1 MDSDINHIGQR
12 IRRLRRESKMT
23 LLEVATASS
32 LSVGFLSQVERNLT
46 GISISSLVNVAKALN
61 VPLGAL
67 LEHPRQAQP
76 DSHEGRRESYQVGP
90 MRQKYERLSTTFDGS
105 TLNAVKVLMMEG
117 YSSEWVAHGGDEFV
131 YVLSGKV
138 RYTLRRKNYEL
149 TAGDSLHFD
158 AQHRHRVVNLGPG
171 PPRSSPSAPCRCSTT
186 AKPNS
191 CRSRARR
198 KGAPPWQPSEPPRRP
213 LWRRPRLTR
222 IARDRRRKRRQRRRL
237 PVAASGDARGRDGMR
252 RAPGAP
258 GQRDDDTAVL
268 RSPPRAKCWMTT
280 ITTMAARIAS
290 EAEIRFRLSPPCAS
304 GFVNVSP
311 SVAPSGRVKM

>member
-171 PPRSSPSAPCRCSTT
+171 PAEVIAVGTLPLFDDGQAQFVPL
-186 AKPNS
+186 
-191 CRSRARR
+191 SRAP
-198 KGAPPWQPSEPPRRP
+198 KGRTA
-213 LWRRPRLTR
+213 
-222 IARDRRRKRRQRRRL
+222 
-237 PVAASGDARGRDGMR
+237 VAAKRTAAAPALAPAEAHPNRARPKTKAAAAKK
-252 RAPGAP
+252 APRGSK
-258 GQRDDDTAVL
+258 R
-268 RSPPRAKCWMTT
+268 
-280 ITTMAARIAS
+280 
-290 EAEIRFRLSPPCAS
+290 
-304 GFVNVSP
+304 
-311 SVAPSGRVKM
+311 

>member
-46 GISISSLVNVAKALN
+46 GISISSLVNVAKALG

-105 TLNAVKVLMMEG
+105 LLNAVKVQMMEG

-138 RYTLRRKNYEL
+138 RYTVRKKDYEL

-158 AQHRHRVVNLGPG
+158 AQHRHRVVNVGPG
-171 PPRSSPSAPCRCSTT
+171 PAELIAVGTLPLFDDGQAQFTPLSRALEGRGTAAVKKTTAAPVPAPTKPYAARKSVQPKAAASKAAAPKKAARSSR
-186 AKPNS
+186 N
-191 CRSRARR
+191 
-198 KGAPPWQPSEPPRRP
+198 
-213 LWRRPRLTR
+213 
-222 IARDRRRKRRQRRRL
+222 KR
-237 PVAASGDARGRDGMR
+237 
-252 RAPGAP
+252 
-258 GQRDDDTAVL
+258 
-268 RSPPRAKCWMTT
+268 
-280 ITTMAARIAS
+280 
-290 EAEIRFRLSPPCAS
+290 
-304 GFVNVSP
+304 
-311 SVAPSGRVKM
+311 

>member
-46 GISISSLVNVAKALN
+46 GISISSLVNVAKALG

-90 MRQKYERLSTTFDGS
+90 MRQKYERLSTTFAGS
-105 TLNAVKVLMMEG
+105 LLNAVKVQMMEG

-138 RYTLRRKNYEL
+138 RYTVRKKDYEL

-158 AQHRHRVVNLGPG
+158 AQHRHRVVNVGPG
-171 PPRSSPSAPCRCSTT
+171 PAELIAVGTLPLFDDGQAQFTPLSRALEGRGPAAVKKTTAAPAPASTKPRAARKSVRPKAAAPKKTARSSR
-186 AKPNS
+186 N
-191 CRSRARR
+191 
-198 KGAPPWQPSEPPRRP
+198 
-213 LWRRPRLTR
+213 TR
-222 IARDRRRKRRQRRRL
+222 
-237 PVAASGDARGRDGMR
+237 
-252 RAPGAP
+252 
-258 GQRDDDTAVL
+258 
-268 RSPPRAKCWMTT
+268 
-280 ITTMAARIAS
+280 
-290 EAEIRFRLSPPCAS
+290 
-304 GFVNVSP
+304 
-311 SVAPSGRVKM
+311 